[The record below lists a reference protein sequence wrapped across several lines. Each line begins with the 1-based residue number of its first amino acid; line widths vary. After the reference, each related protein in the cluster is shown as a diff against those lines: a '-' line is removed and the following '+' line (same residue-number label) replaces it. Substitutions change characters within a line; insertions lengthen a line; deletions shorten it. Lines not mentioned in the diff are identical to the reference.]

1 MWYRF
6 AVVRLR
12 KATARGLCSAATAP
26 RAYGSYGARRAAS
39 EEVSV
44 PTEDCLFCK
53 IVSGDVPAKIVR
65 ETERTLAFRDINPQ
79 APTHVLV
86 VPKDHYENAA
96 ALADA
101 DESVLAELL
110 REAHQ
115 VAVGEGVAASGY
127 RVVFNT
133 GAQAGQT
140 VFHVHAHVLGGRGL
154 NWPPG

>member
-1 MWYRF
+1 M
-6 AVVRLR
+6 
-12 KATARGLCSAATAP
+12 
-26 RAYGSYGARRAAS
+26 
-39 EEVSV
+39 
-44 PTEDCLFCK
+44 PTDECLFCK

-86 VPKDHYENAA
+86 VTKDHHADAA
-96 ALADA
+96 ALAA
-101 DESVLAELL
+101 TDEATLAELL
-110 REAHQ
+110 REAHE
-115 VAVGEGVAASGY
+115 VAVGEGVADTGY

-133 GAQAGQT
+133 GSQAGQT